1 MVSKYHPLMMKH
13 AKSSIK
19 TRPSHPRCGPRL
31 ALHSQPA
38 AAAGWREAAMPQDH
52 ACKAAARTCQRV
64 RGGTPRQMGAAK
76 EEKFSIHQRFNGI
89 GTGNGGF

>member
-1 MVSKYHPLMMKH
+1 
-13 AKSSIK
+13 
-19 TRPSHPRCGPRL
+19 
-31 ALHSQPA
+31 
-38 AAAGWREAAMPQDH
+38 MPQDH

-64 RGGTPRQMGAAK
+64 RGGPPRQMGAAK